1 MTVIGL
7 ADTPDGSELRLG
19 RAAAHERRRQAVA
32 KMIASMLVEIIDP
45 YDDKCETIT
54 LAVGSAVFADRR
66 DEYPSEKLVA
76 NLALALDAQRVN
88 PDAFQIADFED
99 DDLPRFE
106 PKDHLSRTVEQRFR
120 KEELDMLASSN
131 VRGMGHTDPD
141 GASLLVKGV
150 RW

>member
-1 MTVIGL
+1 MIIGI

-45 YDDKCETIT
+45 YDECDTIT
-54 LAVGSAVFADRR
+54 IAVGSAEFVDRR

-99 DDLPRFE
+99 EDLPRFE
-106 PKDHLSRTVEQRFR
+106 PKDYLSRSTEQRFR
-120 KEELDMLASSN
+120 KEELDMVATSN
-131 VRGMGHTDPD
+131 VRGMGRTDPD